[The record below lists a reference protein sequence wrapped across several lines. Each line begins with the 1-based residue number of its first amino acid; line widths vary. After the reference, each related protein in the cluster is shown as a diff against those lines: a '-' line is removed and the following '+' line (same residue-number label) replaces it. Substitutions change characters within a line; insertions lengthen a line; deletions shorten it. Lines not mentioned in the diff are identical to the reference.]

1 MRIVLAL
8 GGNALLERGQR
19 LDAATQVANVRAA
32 VEAFAPLATDHE
44 LIITHGNG
52 PQVGLLAAESAA
64 DDTLSRPYPFDT
76 LGAETQG
83 LIGYWLVQSLENAL
97 PHRAVAG
104 LITQTLVAADDPA
117 FSHPTKFVGAVYSKE
132 QADRVAAE
140 NGWTVK
146 PDGKSWRRVVP
157 SPDPIGIVEVG
168 IIRQL
173 VTSGT
178 IVVCA
183 GGGGA
188 PVVRAANGE
197 LQGVEAVLDK
207 DLTACMLA
215 DSLDADTL
223 LLLTDV
229 RAVEDHFGFPDS
241 QPITRATPE
250 QLRARSFPEGSMGP
264 KVEAVCRFV
273 ESTGRPAAI
282 GSLRDVHDILRG
294 EAGTI
299 VSASTATPFSDGLIG
314 ATTHWPTI

>member
-32 VEAFAPLATDHE
+32 VEAFAPLAADHE

-52 PQVGLLAAESAA
+52 PQVGLLAVESAA

-97 PHRAVAG
+97 PHRSVAG

-140 NGWTVK
+140 HGWTVK
-146 PDGKSWRRVVP
+146 PDGKAWRRVVP
-157 SPDPIGIVEVG
+157 SPNPIGVVEVG
-168 IIRQL
+168 VIRQL
-173 VTSGT
+173 VASGT

-188 PVVRAANGE
+188 PVVRTTSGE

-229 RAVEDHFGFPDS
+229 HAVEDHFGFPDS
-241 QPITRATPE
+241 RPITHATPS
-250 QLRARSFPEGSMGP
+250 QLRARRFPEGSMGP

-299 VSASTATPFSDGLIG
+299 VSASVTTPFADGLIG